1 LIRASRAPPHSV
13 LGPRP
18 RSSTSLSF
26 PRFLRSSVRPLEVGP
41 PSRRKLGHRQGHRR
55 RRGRIPPRPRSF
67 RIPPRRVTP
76 SPSFE
81 YSNPSTT
88 NHYNPIQ
95 AMASHPLK
103 RGAPRSSNSSFVSS
117 HVFSTDSS
125 AAPPTAAAMA
135 GNRRQYDSLSP
146 DIDINPSDSGDHDP
160 DATGGGDVGDEDDS
174 PDDELSG
181 GYDDDGGT
189 YDEYDD
195 LNSEAEEYYNS
206 GASELVTTV
215 RGDGYGGGGSGHH
228 GAKTSLQSHNYEPD
242 ESEVWRAYVAQQHFS
257 NRGQWWTTGKLRA
270 LRRWGLTL
278 VVGVLQAV
286 IAVAC
291 NFASK
296 RLGEIKYDHVYDL
309 LELQTLKRHGME
321 ASGTGEGAG
330 SGGEDLYYT
339 ADGYL
344 DMNQDGVPDAEQG
357 GAGEG
362 SGASADLADHWYN
375 FGGSPF
381 LAFLFY
387 QTVFAFLASI
397 FVYIEPV
404 SGGSGIPEVKCFL
417 NGIDL
422 PRIVRVKTLVC
433 KVVGVTFSVAAG
445 LPVGKEG
452 PMVHSGSV
460 VAAGISQGRTKFWG
474 VDTSF
479 SKFSDFRND
488 REKRDFVAC
497 GAAAGVA
504 SAFGAPIGGVL
515 FSLEEGAS
523 YWSTKLTWRAF
534 FCAMVTFGSLL
545 ALKGREGHWGQS
557 NVSKLFSFGEFTSIG
572 DGSTNYKVW
581 ELLLFILIGCLGGLI
596 GACFNAGNEHLT
608 IWRMKNVNYSKK
620 RRMVEVI
627 VMSVLV
633 TTVSFLMPLLWGRC
647 TELPTDMQD
656 WTNQEKDLVNNL
668 VAFNCIPGKQY
679 NEVASLFL
687 IEADVAIRQLFH
699 FRETGETDSS
709 TFSSTALFL
718 FFIPYIT
725 LASLVYG
732 IAIPSGLFVP
742 SLLSGAAFGRLFG
755 HLLHKLDHTSGTF
768 ADSGTYA
775 LMGAAAVLGGMARMT
790 ISLTVILL
798 EATGNMQ
805 YVLPLMMTLMAA
817 RFTGNVFNEG
827 LYDIHIHLKHIPFL
841 EPEVPTIAERHEIVA
856 GQVMSTE
863 VKCLRPVE
871 RVGIVYDLLKNIQH
885 SNFPIVDTASSGTLY
900 GTASRSVLCT
910 LLQRRAFGQPH
921 HLNNG
926 QYRANSDGGADY
938 AELLGPKRLS
948 PLVQWDTIERVYP
961 NYPTIDDVQ
970 LRPGD
975 RNCWLDLRPYANT
988 APYTINETAS
998 IQVSPWRKIG
1008 LGIDPFAHEQL
1019 PVPKLISPPKHCSA
1033 PTACSAPLAS
1043 ASCAWSTT
1051 TTR

>member
-1 LIRASRAPPHSV
+1 
-13 LGPRP
+13 
-18 RSSTSLSF
+18 
-26 PRFLRSSVRPLEVGP
+26 
-41 PSRRKLGHRQGHRR
+41 
-55 RRGRIPPRPRSF
+55 
-67 RIPPRRVTP
+67 
-76 SPSFE
+76 
-81 YSNPSTT
+81 
-88 NHYNPIQ
+88 
-95 AMASHPLK
+95 LK
-103 RGAPRSSNSSFVSS
+103 
-117 HVFSTDSS
+117 
-125 AAPPTAAAMA
+125 
-135 GNRRQYDSLSP
+135 
-146 DIDINPSDSGDHDP
+146 
-160 DATGGGDVGDEDDS
+160 
-174 PDDELSG
+174 
-181 GYDDDGGT
+181 
-189 YDEYDD
+189 
-195 LNSEAEEYYNS
+195 
-206 GASELVTTV
+206 
-215 RGDGYGGGGSGHH
+215 
-228 GAKTSLQSHNYEPD
+228 
-242 ESEVWRAYVAQQHFS
+242 
-257 NRGQWWTTGKLRA
+257 
-270 LRRWGLTL
+270 RWGLTL
-278 VVGVLQAV
+278 VVGVLQAM
-286 IAVAC
+286 IATTC
-291 NFASK
+291 NMASR
-296 RLGEIKYDHVYDL
+296 RLGSMKYDHVYAL
-309 LELQTLKRHGME
+309 GGMDDYVD
-321 ASGTGEGAG
+321 GNGA
-330 SGGEDLYYT
+330 
-339 ADGYL
+339 
-344 DMNQDGVPDAEQG
+344 N
-357 GAGEG
+357 
-362 SGASADLADHWYN
+362 
-375 FGGSPF
+375 SPF

-387 QTVFAFLASI
+387 QTVFALAASL

-404 SGGSGIPEVKCFL
+404 AAGSGIPEVKCFL

-422 PRIVRVKTLVC
+422 PRIVRFKTLVC

-534 FCAMVTFGSLL
+534 FCAMITLGTAFMIRNQDS
-545 ALKGREGHWGQS
+545 KWGQA
-557 NVSKLFSFGEFTSIG
+557 NVDKLFSFGEFTAIG
-572 DGSTNYKVW
+572 EGTINFSVW

-596 GACFNAGNEHLT
+596 GAVFNAGNEHLT
-608 IWRMKNVNYSKK
+608 IWRMKHVNFSKK
-620 RRMVEVI
+620 RRVVEVV
-627 VMSVLV
+627 VMSLIV
-633 TTVSFLMPLLWGRC
+633 TTVSFVMPLLWNRC

-656 WTNQEKDLVNNL
+656 WTNQEKEL
-668 VAFNCIPGKQY
+668 PGKEY
-679 NEVASLFL
+679 NEVASLFFC
-687 IEADVAIRQLFH
+687 EADAAIRQLFH
-699 FRETGETDSS
+699 FRETGETDTS
-709 TFSSTALFL
+709 TFSSAALFL

-732 IAIPSGLFVP
+732 IAVPSGLFVP

-871 RVGIVYDLLKNIQH
+871 RVGIVYDLLKNVQH
-885 SNFPIVDTASSGTLY
+885 GNFPIVDTGELTSSGTLY
-900 GTASRSVLCT
+900 GTASRSMLCT

-921 HLNNG
+921 
-926 QYRANSDGGADY
+926 DM
-938 AELLGPKRLS
+938 LGPKRLS

-961 NYPTIDDVQ
+961 RYPTIDDVE

-998 IQVSPWRKIG
+998 IQRTYRLFRTLG
-1008 LGIDPFAHEQL
+1008 LRFLCVVNHNNQVVGI
-1019 PVPKLISPPKHCSA
+1019 I
-1033 PTACSAPLAS
+1033 
-1043 ASCAWSTT
+1043 
-1051 TTR
+1051 TRVDL

>member
-1 LIRASRAPPHSV
+1 MATHPV
-13 LGPRP
+13 
-18 RSSTSLSF
+18 RSGYQNTTMS
-26 PRFLRSSVRPLEVGP
+26 
-41 PSRRKLGHRQGHRR
+41 
-55 RRGRIPPRPRSF
+55 
-67 RIPPRRVTP
+67 
-76 SPSFE
+76 
-81 YSNPSTT
+81 YSN
-88 NHYNPIQ
+88 
-95 AMASHPLK
+95 
-103 RGAPRSSNSSFVSS
+103 
-117 HVFSTDSS
+117 
-125 AAPPTAAAMA
+125 
-135 GNRRQYDSLSP
+135 
-146 DIDINPSDSGDHDP
+146 DIATRDYSD
-160 DATGGGDVGDEDDS
+160 
-174 PDDELSG
+174 DDELSG
-181 GYDDDGGT
+181 GYNPNNNNSFDDS
-189 YDEYDD
+189 EDD
-195 LNSEAEEYYNS
+195 LNSEAREYYNS

-215 RGDGYGGGGSGHH
+215 RGDGYGGGGGGHH
-228 GAKTSLQSHNYEPD
+228 GGGGGNNRGGYASSLQSHNYEPD
-242 ESEVWRAYVAQQHFS
+242 ESEVWRAYVAQQHFT

-270 LRRWGLTL
+270 LKRWGLTFL
-278 VVGVLQAV
+278 VGVLQAV
-286 IAVAC
+286 IAITC
-291 NFASK
+291 NMTSR
-296 RLGEIKYDHVYDL
+296 RLGEVKFDHVYDL
-309 LELQTLKRHGME
+309 LAYNAMGS
-321 ASGTGEGAG
+321 ASPSSSSSG
-330 SGGEDLYYT
+330 SMSAPTEDQYAYYT

-344 DMNQDGVPDAEQG
+344 DMNQDGIPDEQQESG
-357 GAGEG
+357 GGGEET
-362 SGASADLADHWYN
+362 DLNEYFFN
-375 FGGSPF
+375 FWHSPF

-387 QTVFAFLASI
+387 QTVFATIASL

-422 PRIVRVKTLVC
+422 PRIVRFKTLVC
-433 KVVGVTFSVAAG
+433 KVIGVTFSVAAG

-452 PMVHSGSV
+452 PMVHSGAV
-460 VAAGISQGRTKFWG
+460 VAAGMSQGKTRLWG
-474 VDTSF
+474 KDTSF

-534 FCAMVTFGSLL
+534 FCAMVTLGSLF
-545 ALKGREGHWGQS
+545 AIRNQDIKFGQA
-557 NVSKLFSFGEFTSIG
+557 NVDKLFSFGEFTAIG
-572 DGSTNYKVW
+572 DGMVNFSVW

-608 IWRMKNVNYSKK
+608 IWRMKNVNFCKK
-620 RRMVEVI
+620 RRVIEVV
-627 VMSVLV
+627 VMSLLV
-633 TTVSFLMPLLWGRC
+633 TTVSFVMPLIWNRC

-656 WTNQEKDLVNNL
+656 WTNQEKELVNNL
-668 VAFNCIPGKQY
+668 VPFNCIPGKEY
-679 NEVASLFL
+679 NEVASLFFC
-687 IEADVAIRQLFH
+687 EADVAIRQLFH
-699 FRETGETDSS
+699 FRETGETDAA
-709 TFSSTALFL
+709 TFSSAALFL

-732 IAIPSGLFVP
+732 IAVPSGLFVP
-742 SLLSGAAFGRLFG
+742 SLLAGAAFGRLFG

-805 YVLPLMMTLMAA
+805 YCLPLMMTLMSA
-817 RFTGNVFNEG
+817 RFVGNVFNEG

-841 EPEVPTIAERHEIVA
+841 EPDVPTIAERHEIVA

-871 RVGIVYDLLKNIQH
+871 RVGVVYDLLKNAQH
-885 SNFPIVDTASSGTLY
+885 GNFPIVDTASSGTLY
-900 GTASRSVLCT
+900 GTASRTMLCT

-921 HLNNG
+921 DVNNG
-926 QYRANSDGGADY
+926 QNHSNTGEDY

-948 PLVQWDTIERVYP
+948 PLVQWDTLERVYP
-961 NYPTIDDVQ
+961 RYPTIDDVE

-998 IQVSPWRKIG
+998 IQRTYRLFRTLG
-1008 LGIDPFAHEQL
+1008 LRFLCVVNHNNQVVGIITRVDLLPDSLSDAIMRGRNAHMVGGGL
-1019 PVPKLISPPKHCSA
+1019 S
-1033 PTACSAPLAS
+1033 
-1043 ASCAWSTT
+1043 
-1051 TTR
+1051 